1 MINFIGEDIA
11 ARAAAAFPHYPKEFV
26 LSTGNPSMGGLAGT
40 RVEMNGFPAIYNIE
54 ADPREEVN
62 ILADHGWMIGQYLKI
77 IAEYQ
82 KTLEKYPNPKAV
94 KLTEFGK

>member
-1 MINFIGEDIA
+1 
-11 ARAAAAFPHYPKEFV
+11 
-26 LSTGNPSMGGLAGT
+26 
-40 RVEMNGFPAIYNIE
+40 MNGFPAIYNIE

-62 ILADHGWMIGQYLKI
+62 ILADTGWMIGQYLKI
-77 IAEYQ
+77 IGEYQ